1 MRLAHYSRGD
11 FVPALIRKCGM
22 VAAIILVITSGLT
35 TAQCSK
41 PDPSLVTTTPAMSL
55 AVPPKAI
62 SDNAPSIDPTAPPL
76 PTATSPSPTV
86 TPAPPTPTPNSAFI
100 IPHSEFPIP
109 HSAFITPHSAFPTPF
124 VFGQSAGGRDL
135 VVYRLGAG
143 SSVRA
148 IIGGLHGGYEA
159 NTVRLVNHALEYLR
173 ASPST
178 IPKNVTLYVVPLANP
193 DGFAAGT
200 DAVYGRMNAN
210 GVDLNRNWDYR
221 WQKTATHG
229 TRPVSAGDF
238 AFSEPETAA
247 LRDLILTRDIEMVI
261 FYHSSLGKV
270 FPAAEA
276 DGTATAELAKMMAQV
291 TGYRYAPEGVPGQ
304 ITTGDA
310 IDWLSTQGITAIEI
324 ELATH
329 QDMEWERNLPGLL
342 AFLNWAVP
350 GGAPVR
356 GIPQ

>member
-1 MRLAHYSRGD
+1 MQKG
-11 FVPALIRKCGM
+11 GM
-22 VAAIILVITSGLT
+22 VAAIILIMATGLT
-35 TAQCSK
+35 TAQCSN
-41 PDPSLVTTTPAMSL
+41 PDPIQVTTTPALSL
-55 AVPPKAI
+55 AVLPKAI
-62 SDNAPSIDPTAPPL
+62 ADNAPSMDPTAPP
-76 PTATSPSPTV
+76 PSATATLPSPTV
-86 TPAPPTPTPNSAFI
+86 TPVPPTPTPNSAF
-100 IPHSEFPIP
+100 
-109 HSAFITPHSAFPTPF
+109 PTPF
-124 VFGQSAGGRDL
+124 FEGPIVFGQSAGGRDL
-135 VVYRLGAG
+135 VAYRLGAG
-143 SSVRA
+143 SSARA
-148 IIGGLHGGYEA
+148 IIGGLHGGYES

-173 ASPST
+173 ASADT

-210 GVDLNRNWDYR
+210 GVDLNRNWDYT

-229 TRPVSAGDF
+229 TRPVSAG
-238 AFSEPETAA
+238 ALPFSEPETAA
-247 LRDLILTRDIEMVI
+247 LRDLFLTRNIEVVI

-276 DGTATAELAKMMAQV
+276 NGTATVELAKMMAQV

-324 ELATH
+324 ELASH
-329 QDMEWERNLPGLL
+329 QDMEWERNHPGLL
-342 AFLNWAVP
+342 AFLNWALP

-356 GIPQ
+356 GIPH